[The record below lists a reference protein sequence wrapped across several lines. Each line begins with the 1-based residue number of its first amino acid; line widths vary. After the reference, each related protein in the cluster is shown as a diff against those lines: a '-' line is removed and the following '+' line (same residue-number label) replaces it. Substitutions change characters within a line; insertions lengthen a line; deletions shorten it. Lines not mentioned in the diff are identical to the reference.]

1 LFDVSTST
9 EWAKIYR
16 SALNNVLLTE
26 YANPRGVW
34 PVSNVMRNRY
44 LKILDAEY

>member
-34 PVSNVMRNRY
+34 SVSNMMCNRY
-44 LKILDAEY
+44 FEVLDAEY